1 VKENNFLYITWG
13 EVIIENGIF
22 KNQVLEQ
29 LKLIKNERPN
39 ATIFLLSGLPLG
51 NMRLIKRTRYFLKEL
66 QKIETECSNHGIIFK
81 YRFISGLSPWFY
93 TPPQKLWLFDFTQKK
108 FLKKF
113 IERNSISIVHCRS
126 YTPARLALEVR
137 KKYKLSYKVIFDT
150 RGNFPEEGL
159 LKSHLDFE
167 GYRFWKKME
176 KDLLDNADVVVNVS
190 STFTEHVKKI
200 SNNPNVYTIY
210 TSTNLSSFYPL
221 ALSEKN
227 KLRRLQNISEHE
239 KVLVYLGELSEIGW
253 HQTSTLIDAYQA
265 FKKAFVKTK
274 MLVITHN
281 KRDELEKAFLDESL
295 EANEL
300 IVVKGTNQEEVNDYL
315 NLADFAVLPFRHI
328 RSQLDE
334 TLGYT
339 MIASKTG
346 EYLATGLPVIVNNK
360 IGAASQLVEE
370 TGTGITYELE
380 KENDIISKLLDFE
393 KEKKAITA
401 KCCETA
407 SNTFD
412 AKKNALMYLGIY
424 DQVLNKKAEMARIA

>member
-1 VKENNFLYITWG
+1 MKESNFLYITWG

-22 KNQVLEQ
+22 KNQVLDQ
-29 LKLIKNERPN
+29 LKLIKKERPN
-39 ATIFLLSGLPLG
+39 ANIFLLSGLPLV

-66 QKIETECSNHGIIFK
+66 RKIEAECSNHGIIFK
-81 YRFISGLSPWFY
+81 YRFITGLSPWFY
-93 TPPQKLWLFDFTQKK
+93 TPPQKFWLFDFTQKK

-113 IERNSISIVHCRS
+113 IVGNSISIVHCRS
-126 YTPARLALEVR
+126 YTPTRLALDVR

-159 LKSHLDFE
+159 LKSHLDSE
-167 GYRFWKKME
+167 GYISWKKME
-176 KDLLDNADVVVNVS
+176 KDLLDNADAVVNVS

-200 SNNPNVYTIY
+200 STNSNVYTIY

-221 ALSEKN
+221 SQNEKS
-227 KLRRLQNISEHE
+227 KLRRSQKISEHE

-253 HQTSTLIDAYQA
+253 HQTSTLIAAYKA

-274 MLVITHN
+274 MLIITHN

-295 EANEL
+295 EAAEL
-300 IVVKGTNQEEVNDYL
+300 IVVKGNSQKEVNSYL

-334 TLGYT
+334 ILGYT

-393 KEKKAITA
+393 KEKKAIAA

-407 SNTFD
+407 RNVFN
-412 AKKNALMYLGIY
+412 AQKNALLYLDIY
-424 DQVLNKKAEMARIA
+424 DYVSSKKNELVIW